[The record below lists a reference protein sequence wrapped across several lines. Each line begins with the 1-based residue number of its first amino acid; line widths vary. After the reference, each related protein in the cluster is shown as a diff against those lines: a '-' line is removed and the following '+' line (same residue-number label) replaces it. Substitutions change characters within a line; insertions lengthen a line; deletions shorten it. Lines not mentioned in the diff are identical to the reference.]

1 MSLLAQIAI
10 FLAAAVIA
18 IPIFRRFKLGSVL
31 GYLDRRHHH
40 RAGCLGLIS
49 RSRPPQHIAEFGI
62 VLLMFVIGLE
72 LQPSRLWVLRKP
84 IFGLGWRRWWLTTA
98 RIGAAAYFAFGSQPG
113 NPPWSSASACP
124 CPRRPWRCSC
134 WPSAA
139 SSIPSSG
146 APHSASCCSRT
157 SRSCPRWPCCRCSVW
172 PRQNPRPAG
181 GWLVLKLIAVLA
193 AVIIGGRYVLR
204 PMLRIVAATRV
215 AEAFTAA
222 GLLIVMGT
230 ALLVSQVG
238 LSLSLGAF
246 LAGVLL
252 ADSEFRHELEADIEP
267 FKGLLLGLFFIS
279 VGMSANLAWCATNPL
294 LIIGLTLAFMLL
306 KVGVL
311 WVIGR
316 CRGTRPMPAAA
327 WPFSLP
333 SGGEFAFVCSVWRR
347 VSASWIADAELL
359 VLVVTASMILSPCC
373 SRCYDVTFKPPESD
387 SGRSTRRSELY
398 PKVIIAGFGRFG
410 QIVGRILRAKQ
421 IPFTALEASQTQVD
435 FLRRFGNQVFYGD
448 ASRLE
453 LLRAA
458 HAENAEVFV
467 LAIDDVEA
475 SVRTAEL
482 IRKHFPHLKI
492 FARARNRQHAFR
504 LMDLDVRYVIRETL
518 VSSLEMSVQVL
529 EALGLSKI
537 KGVGNGAS
545 LSHARRSDH
554 GETAAVKDD
563 EKQVLQTTANPP
575 SSCCTCSKPTATT
588 HETEAGHS
596 ETRRRCAVPGIL
608 DVLMRD
614 SAAPWYRSSR
624 SW

>member
-31 GYLDRRHHH
+31 GYLT
-40 RAGCLGLIS
+40 AGIIIGPSSLGLIDTVEAT
-49 RSRPPQHIAEFGI
+49 QHIAEFGI

-84 IFGLGWRRWWLTTA
+84 IFGLGSAQVAATTLLIA
-98 RIGAAAYFAFGSQPG
+98 AAAYFAVGLSWQSALVVGFGLSMSSTALALQLLAERGQLNSQFGRSAFSILLFQDVSVMPALALLPLLGAAAAKSTPG
-113 NPPWSSASACP
+113 
-124 CPRRPWRCSC
+124 
-134 WPSAA
+134 
-139 SSIPSSG
+139 
-146 APHSASCCSRT
+146 
-157 SRSCPRWPCCRCSVW
+157 
-172 PRQNPRPAG
+172 AG
-181 GWLVLKLIAVLA
+181 GWLVLKLIAVLGV
-193 AVIIGGRYVLR
+193 VIVGGRYVLR

-222 GLLIVMGT
+222 GLLIVLGT

-279 VGMSANLAWCATNPL
+279 VGMSANLSLVHDRPFT
-294 LIIGLTLAFMLL
+294 IIGMTLAFMAV
-306 KVGVL
+306 KVAVL
-311 WVIGR
+311 WTIGR
-316 CRGTRPMPAAA
+316 MSGLSPVASRGLGV
-327 WPFSLP
+327 SLP
-333 SGGEFAFVCSVWRR
+333 SGGEFAFVLFGL
-347 VSASWIADAELL
+347 AGTLGIMDAQDADLL
-359 VLVVTASMILSPCC
+359 VLVVTASMILSPVLLAL
-373 SRCYDVTFKPPESD
+373 YDVTFKPAPSD
-387 SGRSTRRSELY
+387 ARPFDSPSELY

-410 QIVGRILRAKQ
+410 QIVGRILRAKK

-467 LAIDDVEA
+467 LAVDDVEA

-504 LMDLDVRYVIRETL
+504 LMDIGVRYTIRETL
-518 VSSLEMSVQVL
+518 VSSLELSVQVL
-529 EALGLSKI
+529 EALGLSKTRAVETAHRFRIHDEQTMAKQLSI
-537 KGVGNGAS
+537 KDDENKYFQTTRESAEQLLHLFEADS
-545 LSHARRSDH
+545 DSNTDADSEDSETAHARRS
-554 GETAAVKDD
+554 
-563 EKQVLQTTANPP
+563 
-575 SSCCTCSKPTATT
+575 S
-588 HETEAGHS
+588 AG
-596 ETRRRCAVPGIL
+596 
-608 DVLMRD
+608 
-614 SAAPWYRSSR
+614 
-624 SW
+624 

>member
-10 FLAAAVIA
+10 FLAAAVIT
-18 IPIFRRFKLGSVL
+18 IPLFRRFKLGSVL
-31 GYLDRRHHH
+31 GYLT
-40 RAGCLGLIS
+40 AGIIIGPASLGLIS
-49 RSRPPQHIAEFGI
+49 TVETAQDIAQFGI

-72 LQPSRLWVLRKP
+72 LQPSRLWVLRRS
-84 IFGLGWRRWWLTTA
+84 IFGLGAAQVGLTSLC
-98 RIGAAAYFAFGSQPG
+98 IGAAAYLLCGQAWQSSLVIGFGLSMSSTALALQLLAERGQLNSQFGRSAFSILLFQDVSVLPALALLPLLGA
-113 NPPWSSASACP
+113 ASAKAEGP
-124 CPRRPWRCSC
+124 
-134 WPSAA
+134 
-139 SSIPSSG
+139 
-146 APHSASCCSRT
+146 
-157 SRSCPRWPCCRCSVW
+157 
-172 PRQNPRPAG
+172 G
-181 GWLVLKLIAVLA
+181 GWLVIKFIAVLA
-193 AVIIGGRYVLR
+193 TVIIGGRYVLR

-222 GLLIVMGT
+222 GLLIVLGT

-279 VGMSANLAWCATNPL
+279 VGMSANLELVRQRPL
-294 LIIGLTLAFMLL
+294 TIIGLTIGFMILKIGILHLLGRLSGLSKRASRGLA
-306 KVGVL
+306 
-311 WVIGR
+311 I
-316 CRGTRPMPAAA
+316 
-327 WPFSLP
+327 SLP
-333 SGGEFAFVCSVWRR
+333 SGGEFAFVLFGLATSLRIMDTQ
-347 VSASWIADAELL
+347 SAELL
-359 VLVVTASMILSPCC
+359 VLVVTGSMIVSPVLLAL
-373 SRCYDVTFKPPESD
+373 YDVTFKSEESN
-387 SGRSTRRSELY
+387 GRPFDTPIELY

-410 QIVGRILRAKQ
+410 QIVGRILRAKK
-421 IPFTALEASQTQVD
+421 IAFTALEASQTQVD

-504 LMDLDVRYVIRETL
+504 LMDLEVRYSIRETL

-529 EALGLSKI
+529 ESLGSSKS
-537 KGVGNGAS
+537 KANETVHQFRLHDEATMAKQ
-545 LSHARRSDH
+545 HAVR
-554 GETAAVKDD
+554 DD
-563 EKQVLQTTANPP
+563 E
-575 SSCCTCSKPTATT
+575 SKFLATT
-588 HETEAGHS
+588 RESAEQLLHLFETDTNQSDQSTA
-596 ETRRRCAVPGIL
+596 RVPPVPTSI
-608 DVLMRD
+608 
-614 SAAPWYRSSR
+614 RSS
-624 SW
+624 SWT